1 MNGLHQR
8 NVRVDD
14 NNKRENPPL
23 DALQLTIEP
32 TEPSVS
38 EQEPADILQTDKGY
52 NPTEEAP
59 THTTQHGCMINMP
72 L

>member
-38 EQEPADILQTDKGY
+38 EQEPADILQTDKD
-52 NPTEEAP
+52 A
-59 THTTQHGCMINMP
+59 TQLRRLQLIQLNMDA
-72 L
+72 